1 MVQTHTNPMT
11 DLTLSEQ
18 AFSAVAAALAPL
30 PPAEAEALLAFMLA
44 SVAVKY
50 RTGLPASGIKAE
62 LAAKVGLAVDG
73 LAGPAQ
79 AYDAAQ
85 VAG

>member
-1 MVQTHTNPMT
+1 MT
-11 DLTLSEQ
+11 DPTQSEA
-18 AFSAVAAALAPL
+18 AFEAVAAALAPL
-30 PPAEAEALLAFMLA
+30 QPAEAEGLLAYMLA
-44 SVAVKY
+44 LVATKY
-50 RTGLPASGIKAE
+50 RPSLPASGIKAE

>member
-1 MVQTHTNPMT
+1 MT
-11 DLTLSEQ
+11 DPTTTDA

-30 PPAEAEALLAFMLA
+30 TPAESEGLLSYMLA
-44 SVAVKY
+44 LVATKY

-73 LAGPAQ
+73 LAGQ
-79 AYDAAQ
+79 GYDAAK

>member
-1 MVQTHTNPMT
+1 MT
-11 DLTLSEQ
+11 DPTNTDT

-30 PPAEAEALLAFMLA
+30 QPAESEGLLAYMLA
-44 SVAVKY
+44 LVATKY
-50 RTGLPASGIKAE
+50 RPGLPASGIKAE

-73 LAGPAQ
+73 LAGPGRLPEG
-79 AYDAAQ
+79 

>member
-1 MVQTHTNPMT
+1 
-11 DLTLSEQ
+11 
-18 AFSAVAAALAPL
+18 
-30 PPAEAEALLAFMLA
+30 MLA

>member
-1 MVQTHTNPMT
+1 MT
-11 DLTLSEQ
+11 DPTPSEQ
-18 AFSAVAAALAPL
+18 AFSAVAAALTPL

-50 RTGLPASGIKAE
+50 RTGLPVSGIKAE
-62 LAAKVGLAVDG
+62 LAAKVSLAVDG
-73 LAGPAQ
+73 LAGPP

>member
-1 MVQTHTNPMT
+1 MT
-11 DLTLSEQ
+11 TPTTTDT

-30 PPAEAEALLAFMLA
+30 QPAEAEGLLAYMLA
-44 SVAVKY
+44 LVATKY

-73 LAGPAQ
+73 LAQ
-79 AYDAAQ
+79 AYDAAKT
-85 VAG
+85 AG

>member
-1 MVQTHTNPMT
+1 MT
-11 DLTLSEQ
+11 DPTTTDD

-30 PPAEAEALLAFMLA
+30 QPDESEGLLAYMLA
-44 SVAVKY
+44 LVAVKY
-50 RTGLPASGIKAE
+50 RPGLPASGIKTE

-73 LAGPAQ
+73 LAGPGRLPEG
-79 AYDAAQ
+79 

>member
-1 MVQTHTNPMT
+1 MT
-11 DLTLSEQ
+11 DPTQSE
-18 AFSAVAAALAPL
+18 ASFEAVAAALAPL
-30 PPAEAEALLAFMLA
+30 QPAEAEGLLAYMLA
-44 SVAVKY
+44 LVATKY

-73 LAGPAQ
+73 LAGPA
-79 AYDAAQ
+79 YDAAK

>member
-1 MVQTHTNPMT
+1 MVQTHTNHMT
-11 DLTLSEQ
+11 DSTPSEQ

-30 PPAEAEALLAFMLA
+30 QPAEAEALLAYMLA
-44 SVAVKY
+44 LVATKY

-73 LAGPAQ
+73 LAGPGRLPEG
-79 AYDAAQ
+79 

>member
-1 MVQTHTNPMT
+1 MT
-11 DLTLSEQ
+11 DPTTTDD

-30 PPAEAEALLAFMLA
+30 QPDESEGLLAYMLA
-44 SVAVKY
+44 LVAVKY
-50 RTGLPASGIKAE
+50 RPGLPASGIKAE

-73 LAGPAQ
+73 LAGPGRLPEG
-79 AYDAAQ
+79 